1 VVEHSRSR
9 CGNQK
14 QRERER
20 ERERER
26 RGEKD
31 REGGRERERERER
44 EKHDPIDILRAR
56 PHLLKF
62 PYLTGAEHMCF
73 WRTFSIQI
81 ITLRLLNEENKNNE
95 EKNQQLQQ
103 FKKMA

>member
-9 CGNQK
+9 CGSQK

-20 ERERER
+20 ERGEERRTERE
-26 RGEKD
+26 G
-31 REGGRERERERER
+31 ERERERER

-62 PYLTGAEHMCF
+62 PYLTGAEHMC
-73 WRTFSIQI
+73 WWTFSIQI